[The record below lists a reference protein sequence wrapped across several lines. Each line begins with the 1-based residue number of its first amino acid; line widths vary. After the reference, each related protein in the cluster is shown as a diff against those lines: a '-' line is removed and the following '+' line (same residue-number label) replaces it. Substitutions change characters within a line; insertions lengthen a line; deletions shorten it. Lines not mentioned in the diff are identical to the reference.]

1 MNDIISYLWAELVI
15 RVSLYILL
23 LSVVIKATVDE
34 ATTDTECA
42 RGALSTSVS
51 SCIY

>member
-15 RVSLYILL
+15 RVSLYVLL
-23 LSVVIKATVDE
+23 LSVVIKATVNE
-34 ATTDTECA
+34 ATANAECTL
-42 RGALSTSVS
+42 GALSTSVS